1 MVLKILKYKI
11 SKSQLLGFT
20 FANIIG
26 LSIILFGVQ
35 IYSDLSP
42 VLSSK
47 DSFLQDEYI
56 VLTKGVSSLGS
67 IMGKNGGFSK
77 AEIEDLEKQPFVDAV
92 GEFQASHFNVRAD
105 IGFVGKQFGL
115 TTDMFFESV
124 PDSFVDI
131 DHKAWSDVAVGG
143 KVPIIVPR
151 SYLDLYNFGFAA
163 TRGLPNISEGLI
175 NMISLDLKLYGNGLR
190 EDYVGQIVGF
200 SKRLNTILV
209 PDGFL
214 RRLNNTMG
222 SESQNTPLRLIIKV
236 ENSSNPALA
245 QFIKDKNYLV
255 DGNQLNTGKA
265 RYFLNISISI
275 VLFVGILISFLACY
289 ILILSV
295 YLLMEKNI
303 YSLENLVL
311 LGYSNGSIT
320 RPYLLIAGVLTLT
333 SSIVS
338 LAMVYVGKFI
348 YHPFLSSVVSQS
360 IPKGLSIYTCLL
372 AVLLLV
378 CIVLISYVVIKNK
391 VKRISMFKRK

>member
-26 LSIILFGVQ
+26 LSIILLGIQ
-35 IYSDLSP
+35 LYNDLTP

-67 IMGKNGGFSK
+67 IIGKGGHFSQ
-77 AEIEDLEKQPFVDAV
+77 AEIDELKKQPFVDGI

-105 IGFVGKQFGL
+105 IGFVGKQFGI

-131 DHKAWSDVAVGG
+131 DHKSWSDVVVGG

-163 TRGLPNISEGLI
+163 TRSLPNISEGLI
-175 NMISLDLKLYGNGLR
+175 NMISLDLKLYGNGVR

-209 PDGFL
+209 PDAFL
-214 RRLNNTMG
+214 RRLNQTM
-222 SESQNTPLRLIIKV
+222 SLEKENKPLRLIIKV
-236 ENSSNPALA
+236 ENSSDPALA
-245 QFIKDKNYLV
+245 QFIKDKKYLV
-255 DGNQLNTGKA
+255 DGNQLDTGKA

-275 VLFVGILISFLACY
+275 VLFIGILICFLACY
-289 ILILSV
+289 VLVLSV

-311 LGYSNGSIT
+311 LGYSNGPIT

-333 SSIVS
+333 SSVVS
-338 LAMVYVGKFI
+338 ILAVYIGKFI
-348 YHPFLSSVVSQS
+348 YHPFLTSVVSQ
-360 IPKGLSIYTCLL
+360 PVAKGLSGYTYLFAGLL
-372 AVLLLV
+372 FIS
-378 CIVLISYVVIKNK
+378 IVVISYIVIKRK
-391 VKRISMFKRK
+391 VQRISAFKR